1 MKELKDIVCSLEL
14 AKELKENGFKQES
27 LFKWCEWDK
36 TDEFY
41 DNEKNRVFSQEQ
53 WENYATDYNPP
64 NSVFYSSPTATELLN
79 ELPEVVVVENKVH
92 SFWCNKIDGLY
103 RCGYDEN
110 CYEEYGF
117 QEDENSMA
125 NAMAK
130 LYLELKKEGLL

>member
-1 MKELKDIVCSLEL
+1 MKELKDIVVSLDL

-27 LFKWCEWDK
+27 LFVWIDFGDGFVVKEMLPSMP
-36 TDEFY
+36 TFG
-41 DNEKNRVFSQEQ
+41 
-53 WENYATDYNPP
+53 ENFEY
-64 NSVFYSSPTATELLN
+64 YSAPIATELLN
-79 ELPEVVVVENKVH
+79 ELPEVIVVKNKVH

-110 CYEEYGF
+110 CLEEYGF
-117 QEDENSMA
+117 QEDDKSMA

>member
-1 MKELKDIVCSLEL
+1 MQLEQIVVTLEL
-14 AKELKENGFKQES
+14 AKKLKETGYPQES
-27 LFKWCEWDK
+27 LFYYEFDLDETEIGGDIATLRFREDCIWLN
-36 TDEFY
+36 TD
-41 DNEKNRVFSQEQ
+41 DS
-53 WENYATDYNPP
+53 
-64 NSVFYSSPTATELLN
+64 YSAPTATELLN
-79 ELPEVVVVENKVH
+79 ELPEVIVVKNKVH

-117 QEDENSMA
+117 QEDDKSMA